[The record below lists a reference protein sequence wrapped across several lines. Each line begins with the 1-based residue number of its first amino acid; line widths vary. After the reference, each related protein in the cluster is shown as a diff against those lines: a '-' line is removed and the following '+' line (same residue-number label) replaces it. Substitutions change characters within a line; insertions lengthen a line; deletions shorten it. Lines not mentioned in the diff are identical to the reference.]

1 VRAPRLPA
9 LAGPTCWHAPNCCAA
24 RHASQAWW
32 SSPAPALKPCGKTP
46 HAYANFLA
54 GKATPQEAALLP
66 EAQRGTVAAG
76 ANGDAALKEIKDPL
90 SQLVAAGVLF
100 QTGRAT
106 PTTIALATDTASAQG
121 WRRPLL
127 AWLLVQAQRADQAGA
142 GDEAARIRRRI
153 AVVEQGGVKP

>member
-1 VRAPRLPA
+1 
-9 LAGPTCWHAPNCCAA
+9 
-24 RHASQAWW
+24 
-32 SSPAPALKPCGKTP
+32 
-46 HAYANFLA
+46 
-54 GKATPQEAALLP
+54 LP